1 MSTIREQIDAGIH
14 QLKVFKNPDLT
25 EVTATLK
32 LLVVQCELGAFGKL
46 RGEIVDM
53 EYGDE
58 VLIVGVVD
66 YRRDSEYEQFD
77 IPLEVI
83 DAADPVV
90 AAQVYAKE
98 QKIWNYKNWID
109 SWERTRDEAQ
119 AKIDEFTLK
128 LKELE

>member
-14 QLKVFKNPDLT
+14 QLKVFKKPDLT
-25 EVTATLK
+25 EVTASLK
-32 LLVVQCELGAFGKL
+32 LLVTQCELGKL
-46 RGEIVDM
+46 RGEIVSM

-66 YRRDSEYEQFD
+66 HRRDSEYEEFD

-83 DAADPVV
+83 DAADPAV
-90 AAQVYAKE
+90 AAQVYANE
-98 QKIWNYKNWID
+98 QKIWNYKNWIA

-119 AKIDEFTLK
+119 AKIDEFTQK